1 MSDNKLNFDDC
12 YKEFSQKLYGVAF
25 RMVGNHE
32 DALDIVQGSFL
43 KAYKN
48 WDKFQGNSK
57 ISTWLYRIVMNLS
70 YDLLRRRN
78 KIKKVE
84 FIENYKIRNNDFGG
98 ERTIEE
104 ELLLKKIKEEIEKL
118 TPKQKTIF
126 ILRTYEELS
135 YQEIA
140 NVIHSRV
147 GTVKATYFQII
158 QKLRKNLKEKG
169 EIKNGMQRD

>member
-57 ISTWLYRIVMNLS
+57 ISTWL
-70 YDLLRRRN
+70 
-78 KIKKVE
+78 
-84 FIENYKIRNNDFGG
+84 
-98 ERTIEE
+98 
-104 ELLLKKIKEEIEKL
+104 
-118 TPKQKTIF
+118 
-126 ILRTYEELS
+126 
-135 YQEIA
+135 
-140 NVIHSRV
+140 
-147 GTVKATYFQII
+147 
-158 QKLRKNLKEKG
+158 
-169 EIKNGMQRD
+169 